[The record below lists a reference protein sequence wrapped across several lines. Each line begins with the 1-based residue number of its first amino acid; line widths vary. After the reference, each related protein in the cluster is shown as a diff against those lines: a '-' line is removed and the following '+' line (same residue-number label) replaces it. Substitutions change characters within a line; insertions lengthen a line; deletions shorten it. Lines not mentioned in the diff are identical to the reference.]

1 MYVCIVLL
9 CDYFLQADRNEMKET
24 SLFPMEFQD
33 SKKSSSCKMNCL
45 KFLRFEGVRMN
56 KKLLI

>member
-1 MYVCIVLL
+1 MCVVLL
-9 CDYFLQADRNEMKET
+9 CDYFHQADRNEMKEK

-33 SKKSSSCKMNCL
+33 GRKSSSCKMNCL
-45 KFLRFEGVRMN
+45 KFLKFEGVRMN